1 MDNSNVI
8 ILELKKLLSDFNNVG
23 ENTEHVVDQEIIDYT
38 ENPLTPPLLAYCFRN
53 ILGFNVNFRI
63 AEKVNYI
70 IEFDY
75 EGTYAVAEHKKLS
88 YRMYIDRRYKEEI
101 IELLKVAK
109 MMLQQLYTELG
120 EKALQNNQ
128 FYMRN
133 ETIEYFEKFEYLE
146 DRIEQ
151 ANIYRDTI
159 TEKLSGKYDKRT
171 EENITVFVPKG
182 ANYLHKLN
190 LEIYYNIETYIDT
203 FYSALEHVMTLLF
216 PFTTYFTGEKSYYSS
231 YIRDT
236 RWSWDKK
243 VEIVCGRFIPD
254 GLYKEMKRIKEVY
267 RNHNAHGAFSRE
279 MMAYV
284 NIPDFGSYPMYIGKK
299 YLKGFIDNV
308 DDKVS
313 FETYINVK
321 KVFTEFWTILREN
334 YEIPMMFI
342 NSGLPIPVDTQIY
355 MDSVRDRNEAE
366 MRIEKLWYDIDNQS
380 NMDW

>member
-75 EGTYAVAEHKKLS
+75 KGTYAVAEHKKLS

-159 TEKLSGKYDKRT
+159 TEKLSGKYD
-171 EENITVFVPKG
+171 TVS
-182 ANYLHKLN
+182 YTHL
-190 LEIYYNIETYIDT
+190 
-203 FYSALEHVMTLLF
+203 TL
-216 PFTTYFTGEKSYYSS
+216 PTTS
-231 YIRDT
+231 
-236 RWSWDKK
+236 
-243 VEIVCGRFIPD
+243 
-254 GLYKEMKRIKEVY
+254 
-267 RNHNAHGAFSRE
+267 
-279 MMAYV
+279 
-284 NIPDFGSYPMYIGKK
+284 
-299 YLKGFIDNV
+299 
-308 DDKVS
+308 
-313 FETYINVK
+313 
-321 KVFTEFWTILREN
+321 
-334 YEIPMMFI
+334 
-342 NSGLPIPVDTQIY
+342 
-355 MDSVRDRNEAE
+355 
-366 MRIEKLWYDIDNQS
+366 
-380 NMDW
+380 